1 MKLVTTKLLSAFLV
15 TALAIPAF
23 AQNQEIVDPTQN
35 TSEQALERG
44 LVPAELLDSSEVQT
58 ANDES
63 LLQRRPPGRGGPG
76 RPGPGRPGPGRPGPG
91 RPGPG
96 RPGPRPPHRP
106 APRQWMCEAR
116 DRQGYVYRAF
126 DYDLNRARRES
137 VWTCERQSRSGRCQL
152 LGCR

>member
-1 MKLVTTKLLSAFLV
+1 MKVVTAKLLSALLI
-15 TALAIPAF
+15 TAMVVPAF
-23 AQNQEIVDPTQN
+23 AQETQEIVDPAQN
-35 TSEQALERG
+35 SSEQALERG

-58 ANDES
+58 SNDEA
-63 LLQRRPPGRGGPG
+63 LLQRRPGPGRPGPG

-96 RPGPRPPHRP
+96 RPGPRPPQ
-106 APRQWMCEAR
+106 PRQWMCEAR
-116 DRQGYVYRAF
+116 DRQGYVYRAY
-126 DYDLNRARRES
+126 DYDLNRARRQS